1 MKNYMEFKTKKT
13 GIKFE
18 YTPDTREFPFQQC
31 QNKEINMKFRELHKK
46 IVDEIISFCKEN
58 NVVID
63 EIHLNADGVA
73 GSIPYGSWQACTD
86 SYFGLDKF
94 TDEYKDVISMKKHVT
109 NEEWKQ
115 IEAKQE
121 PFLSSM

>member
-1 MKNYMEFKTKKT
+1 MDFKTKKT
-13 GIKFE
+13 GIKLE
-18 YTPDTREFPFQQC
+18 YTPDTRKYFGQQC
-31 QNKEINMKFRELHKK
+31 QDDEINKKFRELHKK
-46 IVDEIISFCKEN
+46 IINEIISFCKEN
-58 NVVID
+58 NIVVD

-73 GSIPYGSWQACTD
+73 GSIPYGEWEACTD

-94 TDEYKDVISMKKHVT
+94 TDEYWDVLSMKKHVT

-115 IEAKQE
+115 IKAKQE

>member
-1 MKNYMEFKTKKT
+1 MDFKTKKT
-13 GIKFE
+13 GIKLE
-18 YTPDTREFPFQQC
+18 YTPDTRKYFGQQC
-31 QNKEINMKFRELHKK
+31 QDDEINKKFRELHKK
-46 IVDEIISFCKEN
+46 IVNEIISFCKEN
-58 NVVID
+58 NIVVD

-73 GSIPYGSWQACTD
+73 GSIPYGEWEACTD

-94 TDEYKDVISMKKHVT
+94 TDEYWDVLSMKKHVT

-115 IEAKQE
+115 IKSKQE

>member
-1 MKNYMEFKTKKT
+1 MEFKTKKT
-13 GIKFE
+13 GIKLE
-18 YTPDTREFPFQQC
+18 YTPDTRKYFGQQC
-31 QNKEINMKFRELHKK
+31 QDDEINKKFRELHKK
-46 IVDEIISFCKEN
+46 IVNEIISFCKEN
-58 NVVID
+58 NIIVD

-73 GSIPYGSWQACTD
+73 GSIPYGEWEACTD

-94 TDEYKDVISMKKHVT
+94 TDEYWDVLSMKKHVT

-115 IEAKQE
+115 IKSKQE

>member
-1 MKNYMEFKTKKT
+1 MDFKTKKT
-13 GIKFE
+13 GIKLE
-18 YTPDTREFPFQQC
+18 YTPDTRKYFGQQC
-31 QNKEINMKFRELHKK
+31 QDDEINKKFRELHKK
-46 IVDEIISFCKEN
+46 IIDEIISFCKEN
-58 NVVID
+58 NIVVD

-73 GSIPYGSWQACTD
+73 GSIPYGEWEACTD

-94 TDEYKDVISMKKHVT
+94 TDEYWDVLSMKKHVT

-115 IEAKQE
+115 IKAKQE

>member
-1 MKNYMEFKTKKT
+1 MEFKTKKT
-13 GIKFE
+13 GIKLE
-18 YTPDTREFPFQQC
+18 YTPDTRKYFGQQC
-31 QNKEINMKFRELHKK
+31 QDDEINKKFRELHKK

-58 NVVID
+58 NIIVD

-73 GSIPYGSWQACTD
+73 GSISYGKWQACTD

-94 TDEYKDVISMKKHVT
+94 TDEYWDVINMNKHVDDK
-109 NEEWKQ
+109 EWK
-115 IEAKQE
+115 IIKAKQE

>member
-1 MKNYMEFKTKKT
+1 MDFKTKKT
-13 GIKFE
+13 GIKLE
-18 YTPDTREFPFQQC
+18 YTPDTRKYFGQQC
-31 QNKEINMKFRELHKK
+31 QDDEINKKFRELHKK
-46 IVDEIISFCKEN
+46 IVNEIISFCKEN
-58 NVVID
+58 NIVVD

-73 GSIPYGSWQACTD
+73 GSIPYGEWEACTE

-94 TDEYKDVISMKKHVT
+94 TDEYWDVLSMKKHVT

-115 IEAKQE
+115 IKAKQE